1 METTG
6 KMKDFYDIY
15 YIATTFDFVGRKL
28 REAIYETL
36 TNRGRPYEKDSI
48 SDIYRLTKRKMN
60 FSKAAIQPPIGVPSF
75 LMYPNST

>member
-15 YIATTFDFVGRKL
+15 YIATTFDFEGRKL

-36 TNRGRPYEKDSI
+36 TNRGRPYE
-48 SDIYRLTKRKMN
+48 
-60 FSKAAIQPPIGVPSF
+60 
-75 LMYPNST
+75 